1 MAEHMKQHE
10 RGQIEILLKRG
21 FTIPQIARELNRPA
35 MTITREIKC
44 RRIDSN
50 KGVKERNAL
59 CVHFAD
65 CTRRDV
71 CHSNCGLRVRCRN
84 CEACHLNCAD
94 FKARTCDRLFTPPFV
109 CNGCESERVCILPKK
124 FYVAVVAQANYD
136 GMLHESRKG
145 VHATAKQIEEMNKA
159 VTDGISRKQSVR
171 NIIASNVD
179 TFLGRSQKTIYTYI
193 ESGLFDVVRGDL
205 PYACMRR
212 KPKKPAVTKT
222 NAKCRVGRTYREYL
236 AFLAANPGIRH
247 VELDTVKG
255 SISGKVLFTMVF
267 ECGLA
272 LAFLKDHETA
282 QTCTGVFNMLERVAG
297 PALFRRL
304 FPVILTDNGSC
315 FSNPDMIENARAENN
330 PYKLIPRTK
339 VFYCDAYCSS
349 QKPHVERFHVELRR
363 ILTKGTSFNALSQ
376 ADVNVILSNLNSYTR
391 GILDDS
397 TPYDEFVKAYGDGA
411 KEFLAKLGIERIPS
425 NQVTLDPILLGKRF
439 KRHADKIIL
448 KKNGVEKQ

>member
-10 RGQIEILLKRG
+10 RAQIEILLKRG
-21 FTIPQIARELNRPA
+21 FSIPQIARELNRPA
-35 MTITREIKC
+35 MTITREIKN

-50 KGVKERNAL
+50 KGVKERNAV

-71 CHSNCGLRVRCRN
+71 CRTNCGLRVRCRN
-84 CEACHLNCAD
+84 CESCHLNCAD
-94 FKARTCDRLFTPPFV
+94 FKMRTCDRLFTPPFV
-109 CNGCESERVCILPKK
+109 CNGCENERVCILPKK
-124 FYVAVVAQANYD
+124 FYVAEVAQANYD
-136 GMLHESRKG
+136 GNLHESRKG
-145 VHATAKQIEEMNKA
+145 VHATNRQLEEMNKA
-159 VTDGISRKQSVR
+159 VCDGVSRKQSVR
-171 NIIASNVD
+171 NIIASNAGAFRGL
-179 TFLGRSQKTIYTYI
+179 TQKTVYTYI
-193 ESGLFDVVRGDL
+193 KSGLFDIVRGDL

-212 KPKKPAVTKT
+212 KPKKPAETKT

-255 SISGKVLFTMVF
+255 SVSGKVLFTMVF

-272 LAFLKDHETA
+272 LAFLKDHETS
-282 QTCTGVFNMLERVAG
+282 QTCTGIFNMLHRIAG

-304 FPVILTDNGSC
+304 FPVVLTDNGSC
-315 FSNPDMIENARAENN
+315 FSNPEMIENARAENN

-363 ILTKGTSFNALSQ
+363 ILVKGTSFNSLDQEKVAW
-376 ADVNVILSNLNSYTR
+376 ILSNLNSYTR
-391 GILDDS
+391 GMLDDA

-411 KEFLAKLGIERIPS
+411 REFLSRLGIERIPS
-425 NQVTLDPILLGKRF
+425 NQVTLDPILLGERF
-439 KRHADKIIL
+439 KRHAEKVIL
-448 KKNGVEKQ
+448 KKNGVKK